1 MDLKTKGRGKAHK
14 HISKEVYQFWM
25 KEQPIHVSQL
35 DCVSHIA
42 GGSPIPHLASL
53 QQHYQHHLYPVE
65 HIIVNK
71 KKKP

>member
-14 HISKEVYQFWM
+14 HISQVVYQFWT

-35 DCVSHIA
+35 VCVIVIKQEASNST
-42 GGSPIPHLASL
+42 SP

-65 HIIVNK
+65 HIIVSLSIFF
-71 KKKP
+71 